1 MLRIGGALAANIE
14 DEPDCEYRL
23 PREVRSVKVVPI
35 RKAPTME
42 ELATA
47 TQRKVVL
54 FC

>member
-1 MLRIGGALAANIE
+1 MQPISRMNQTAR
-14 DEPDCEYRL
+14 YRL
-23 PREVRSVKVVPI
+23 PGEVRSVKVVPI

-54 FC
+54 LC